1 MIKDFLKEGTLYA
14 IAGVAAKGISL
25 MLIPVFTAYFATVE
39 FGIIEIIYVFST
51 LASGLLSWQLGQAL
65 IRFLGEHQ
73 HDTVRK
79 KYISTTALLIV
90 VASYAVGTAVLIL
103 FRSELITW
111 IGLSSKSHEKT
122 FAFAMVAMFFNGLY
136 LFLGSHLQALRFKK
150 EFALSQFAHS
160 FFGIILTYF
169 MVISLDKG
177 VNGVY
182 YAAILVF
189 PLVIAYQLFALRKE
203 FGFGFSKPIA
213 VAMLK
218 FSLPMAPAGIALLAF
233 TLSDRILL
241 NIFSSQANLGIYSVA
256 FKFAFGLQLIIAG
269 YSMAIH
275 PIVFQNYRDEKT
287 KDHLSSLLL
296 GYTVVG
302 ALAVFLLSLFA
313 METVVVFTQPA
324 YFSAYKVMPL
334 LYAITWINGFVMFAP
349 GMQVSKKTIW
359 LSVIICTALL
369 VNVVFAY
376 FLIPQLGIKGAA
388 LGTLIG
394 TILYVIGL
402 FIVSMRLYP
411 YRFAKKSLA
420 TLISGTVA
428 FVVVITVFFQGIVIR
443 MDLAAKF
450 SVTFIL
456 LAMVLF
462 FFLFQNL
469 NKREFENDETIM
481 R

>member
-1 MIKDFLKEGTLYA
+1 LIKDFLKEGTLYA

-51 LASGLLSWQLGQAL
+51 LVSGFLSWQLGQAL

-73 HDTVRK
+73 HDPVRK
-79 KYISTTALLIV
+79 KYISTTALVMV
-90 VASYAVGTAVLIL
+90 VASYALGTTLLVL
-103 FRSELITW
+103 FRSDLIKW

-122 FAFAMVAMFFNGLY
+122 FAFAMIAMFFNGLY
-136 LFLGSHLQALRFKK
+136 LFLGSHLQSLRFKR
-150 EFALSQFAHS
+150 EFALSQFIHS
-160 FFGIILTYF
+160 FFGIAITYF

-177 VNGVY
+177 VNGIY
-182 YAAILVF
+182 YAAIVVF
-189 PLVIAYQLFALRKE
+189 PIVIAYQLFALRKE

-213 VAMLK
+213 IAMLR
-218 FSLPMAPAGIALLAF
+218 FSIPMVPAGIALLAF
-233 TLSDRILL
+233 TLSDRILI
-241 NIFSSQANLGIYSVA
+241 NIYSTQAQLGIYSVA

-275 PIVFQNYRDEKT
+275 PIVFQNYRNDKT

-359 LSVIICTALL
+359 ISVIICAALL
-369 VNVVFAY
+369 VNIVLAY
-376 FLIPQLGIKGAA
+376 FFIPTMGIRGAA

-402 FIVSMRLYP
+402 FVVSMKLYP
-411 YRFAKKSLA
+411 YQFEKKSM
-420 TLISGTVA
+420 ISLVSITIA
-428 FVVVITVFFQGIVIR
+428 FVIVITVFFQGIVIR
-443 MDLAAKF
+443 MNLAAKF

-462 FFLFQNL
+462 FFIFQNL
-469 NKREFENDETIM
+469 NKQEAEGEVSH
-481 R
+481 

>member
-25 MLIPVFTAYFATVE
+25 MLIPVFTAYFATVD
-39 FGIIEIIYVFST
+39 FGIIEIVYVFSA

-73 HDTVRK
+73 HDPVRK
-79 KYISTTALLIV
+79 KYISTTALVMV
-90 VASYAVGTAVLIL
+90 VVSYVLGTGVLIL

-122 FAFAMVAMFFNGLY
+122 FMFAMMAMFFNGIF

-150 EFALSQFAHS
+150 EFALAQFMHS
-160 FFGIILTYF
+160 FFGILFTYF

-182 YAAILVF
+182 YAAIVVF
-189 PLVIAYQLFALRKE
+189 PVVIAYQIYALRNE
-203 FGFGFSKPIA
+203 FGFGFSRPIA
-213 VAMLK
+213 SAMLK

-233 TLSDRILL
+233 SLSDRILL
-241 NIFSSQANLGIYSVA
+241 NIFSTQSNLGIYSVA
-256 FKFAFGLQLIIAG
+256 FKFAFGLQLIVAG

-275 PIVFQNYRDEKT
+275 PIVFQNYRNEKT
-287 KDHLSSLLL
+287 KDYLSALLL

-313 METVVVFTQPA
+313 METVVIFTQPA

-334 LYAITWINGFVMFAP
+334 LYAITWVNGFVMFAP

-359 LSVIICTALL
+359 ISVIICTALL
-369 VNVVFAY
+369 VNIVLAY
-376 FLIPQLGIKGAA
+376 FLIPSMGIRGAA

-394 TILYVIGL
+394 TILYVVGL
-402 FIVSMRLYP
+402 FVVSMKLYP
-411 YRFAKKSLA
+411 YSFARKSMTAL
-420 TLISGTVA
+420 LSLTVS
-428 FVVVITVFFQGIVIR
+428 FVIVITVFFQSIVIR
-443 MDLAAKF
+443 MNLAAKF

-456 LAMVLF
+456 IAMVLF
-462 FFLFQNL
+462 FFIFQNL
-469 NKREFENDETIM
+469 NKRQFDEEV
-481 R
+481 